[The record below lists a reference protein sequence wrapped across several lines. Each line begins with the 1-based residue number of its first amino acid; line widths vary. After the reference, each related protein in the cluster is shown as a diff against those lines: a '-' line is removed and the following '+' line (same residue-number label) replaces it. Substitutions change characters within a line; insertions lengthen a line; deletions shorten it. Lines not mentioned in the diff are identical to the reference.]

1 MKAVSPPY
9 ATVPELIATPWT
21 VSIDGR
27 EVSLEDG
34 IRDWD
39 PGVDLHCSRSISVD
53 VATLRKVSGLGS
65 GSSVRLL
72 AGWHCDATRTRE
84 FTSELDLELEG
95 EEEAEVHVSCDVAGR
110 DVAISLSLE
119 CHLVLVRRSPDSEQ
133 TAAYDLGASLWA
145 DVQTVNLEGVAGRF
159 PMEWIDFRG
168 AAYPS
173 QAAWCLDW
181 DPDRPEHSVLGGM
194 RLYLNS
200 SHAGLAQQ
208 LDSEHVESSVLWQ
221 SIRIEVARQL
231 ISGGLLSDEFVER
244 ADQYDDGTVGATIR
258 RLANVVFRGDSI
270 EAARDLLFRDPGRF
284 GAYVQDR
291 LRYLSEESK

>member
-21 VSIDGR
+21 VRMDGR

-39 PGVDLHCSRSISVD
+39 PSVNLHFSRSISVD
-53 VATLRKVSGLGS
+53 VTTVRKASGLGP
-65 GSSVRLL
+65 GSLVRLL

-84 FTSELDLELEG
+84 FTSELDLELG
-95 EEEAEVHVSCDVAGR
+95 EEEDADVQVSCSAAGR

-119 CHLVLVRRSPDSEQ
+119 CHLILLRRSPDSAP
-133 TAAYDLGASLWA
+133 TAAQDLGASLWV
-145 DVQTVNLEGVAGRF
+145 DVQAVNLEGAASRF

-200 SHAGLAQQ
+200 SHPRLVQQ
-208 LDSEHVESSVLWQ
+208 LDSENPESSVLWQ

-231 ISGGLLSDEFVER
+231 LSGGLLSDEFAKT

-270 EAARDLLFRDPGRF
+270 EAARDLLLRDPGRF

-291 LRYLSEESK
+291 LRYLSEESE